1 MSKEMVDKIETLA
14 KANGK
19 TLKEI
24 GKESGVGENAIY
36 RWETGLSYPSS
47 YYLPLIA
54 DRFHCSIDYLF
65 GRD

>member
-24 GKESGVGENAIY
+24 GKESGVGENTIY
-36 RWETGLSYPSS
+36 RWRYQMP
-47 YYLPLIA
+47 
-54 DRFHCSIDYLF
+54 RFATLKKWQMY
-65 GRD
+65 

>member
-36 RWETGLSYPSS
+36 RWRYQVPRFATLKKVADVLNVDYKVL
-47 YYLPLIA
+47 LP
-54 DRFHCSIDYLF
+54 
-65 GRD
+65 